1 MDGQGYA
8 FEIIVVDDGST
19 DSTADTVEEV
29 SGDERRIRLVLN
41 RVNMGKGYSVRH
53 GISEAAGDVV
63 LFSDADL
70 STPIEE
76 YDRLLPHL
84 DRFDIVIASRSLPDS
99 DIVIHQ
105 PIYREMMGRVFNA
118 LVQMLLVRGI
128 VDTQCGFKLMRTDVG
143 RRIAAYQRI
152 NRFSFD
158 VEMLLVARRLGYSFV
173 DIPVRWINSPGSRV
187 QPLRDSFNM
196 LLDLF
201 RIKLYD
207 IAGCYREK
215 VQSQEPGA

>member
-1 MDGQGYA
+1 VTPPSRP
-8 FEIIVVDDGST
+8 FT
-19 DSTADTVEEV
+19 KP
-29 SGDERRIRLVLN
+29 L
-41 RVNMGKGYSVRH
+41 
-53 GISEAAGDVV
+53 
-63 LFSDADL
+63 LFSRAVLVADL